1 MVILGYVLALL
12 VGLSLGLL
20 GGGGSILTV
29 PILNYVMGMDAQEAI
44 AASLVVVALTSLV
57 GLISHWRHKR
67 VSFKVGLP
75 FGLASM
81 AGAFVGGWSAQFLPG
96 YVLMLIFAMIMLSTS
111 VTMIGGKKQQAKRKA
126 PVPRLWVSALLGF
139 VVGAVT
145 GLVGAGGGFLIVPA
159 LVLFGGLP
167 IHLAIGTSLFAI
179 VMKNIAALGGHILA
193 VSINWPVTL
202 TFTAIAILGSL
213 FGTRLVSRI
222 SPESLQKGFGWFVF
236 VMGLAVI
243 GTEISTLMS
252 S

>member
-44 AASLVVVALTSLV
+44 ASSLVVVALTSLV
-57 GLISHWRHKR
+57 GLIPHWRLKR
-67 VSFKVGLP
+67 VSFTVGLP

-96 YVLMLIFAMIMLSTS
+96 YVLMILFAMIMLSTS
-111 VTMIGGKKQQAKRKA
+111 STMIRGKKKTEQQTPTPK
-126 PVPRLWVSALLGF
+126 LWVSALLGV

-193 VSINWPVTL
+193 VTINWPVTL

-213 FGTRLVSRI
+213 FGARLVSRI
-222 SPESLQKGFGWFVF
+222 SPDGLQKGFGWFVF
-236 VMGLAVI
+236 VMGLVVI
-243 GTEISTLMS
+243 GTEVSTLMS
-252 S
+252 P

>member
-44 AASLVVVALTSLV
+44 ASSLVVVALTSLI
-57 GLISHWRHKR
+57 GLIPHWRLKR
-67 VSFKVGLP
+67 VSFTVGLP

-81 AGAFVGGWSAQFLPG
+81 AGAFAGGWSAQFLPG
-96 YVLMLIFAMIMLSTS
+96 YVLMIILAMIMLSTS
-111 VTMIGGKKQQAKRKA
+111 ITMIRGKKNTDKQ
-126 PVPRLWVSALLGF
+126 VPIPKLWVSALLGI
-139 VVGAVT
+139 VVGTVT

-167 IHLAIGTSLFAI
+167 IHLAIGTSLLTI
-179 VMKNIAALGGHILA
+179 VMKNGAALGGHLVA

-202 TFTAIAILGSL
+202 AFTALAMLGVL
-213 FGTRLVSRI
+213 FGARLVSKI
-222 SPESLQKGFGWFVF
+222 SPTFLQKGFGWFVF
-236 VMGLAVI
+236 IMGLVVI
-243 GTEISTLMS
+243 GIEILTVVK
-252 S
+252 